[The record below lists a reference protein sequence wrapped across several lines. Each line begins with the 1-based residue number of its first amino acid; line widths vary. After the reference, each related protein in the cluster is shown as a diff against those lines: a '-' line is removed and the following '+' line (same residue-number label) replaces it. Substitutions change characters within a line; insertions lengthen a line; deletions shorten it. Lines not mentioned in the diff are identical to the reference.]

1 MLSKRNLKIRKRK
14 ARSLSCQRKN
24 WWVAFSIDELIF
36 DLFWQNE
43 EDQAL
48 KEKLELCV
56 ERLSD
61 RDAGLRQK
69 ALDMIKEEIRT
80 ATTSM
85 TSVPKPLK
93 FCSPLYPKLVEA
105 HKNYTSADAFK
116 VSQRNGNPNCV
127 NQFYYLLRKI
137 LQTYAQSLPW
147 WQLPT
152 TP

>member
-1 MLSKRNLKIRKRK
+1 MLSKRNLKTKKRK
-14 ARSLSCQRKN
+14 ARSLSSRRKN
-24 WWVAFSIDELIF
+24 WWVAFSINELIF
-36 DLFWQNE
+36 YLFWQSE

-69 ALDMIKEEIRT
+69 ALEMIKEEIRT

-105 HKNYTSADAFK
+105 HKNYTSNDAFK
-116 VSQRNGNPNCV
+116 VSQRNGNPNCL
-127 NQFYYLLRKI
+127 NQFYYLRRNNF
-137 LQTYAQSLPW
+137 QTFAQSLPW

-152 TP
+152 IP